1 MKDVL
6 RCNAQLMAVD
16 ITDNQLPSRTTVE
29 RMQIELGVIS
39 DLRASEFLYDTDMV
53 TIGFDATT
61 QDGIHVKFFIFFNRR
76 ILLHGKN
83 SQKRDNIKRKI
94 TKQQTT

>member
-1 MKDVL
+1 MLLSEISK
-6 RCNAQLMAVD
+6 
-16 ITDNQLPSRTTVE
+16 PYTT
-29 RMQIELGVIS
+29 S
-39 DLRASEFLYDTDMV
+39 
-53 TIGFDATT
+53 
-61 QDGIHVKFFIFFNRR
+61 IFFNRR